1 MRSETRLTLLL
12 LAATLALPA
21 ALEAQRRE
29 RPRERDR
36 EDWLED
42 CRDGRWGNDDR
53 ERWCEQR
60 EMGWRNPGASLTV
73 DASPN
78 GGVEIEGWDRDSVHV
93 LVRIQAAAPDQAEA
107 RQIAS
112 EVRVTRRG
120 DELLSDGPDGLRR
133 RRWWMVTYVI
143 YAPRRTDLTLSTV
156 NGPIAVADMNSR
168 MDLRVQNGPLSL
180 VGVGGDVTARA
191 QNGPLH
197 VELSGT
203 RWEGARLDASTQNGP
218 VVLEVPEGYNA
229 ELETGTINGPMTLG
243 FPITVQGRIG
253 PGRQRHL
260 TTTLGQGGALVR
272 AVTTNGPAVVR
283 RS

>member
-1 MRSETRLTLLL
+1 MRPEMRLTTLL
-12 LAATLALPA
+12 LAATLVAPLSA
-21 ALEAQRRE
+21 EAQRRD

-53 ERWCEQR
+53 ERWCEERQ
-60 EMGWRNPGASLTV
+60 MGWRSPGPGLTV

-78 GGVEIEGWDRDSVHV
+78 GGVEVGGWDRDSVHV
-93 LVRIQAAAPDQAEA
+93 LVRIQASAPDESEA

-112 EVRVTRRG
+112 QIRVNRRG
-120 DELLSDGPDGLRR
+120 DELIAEGPDGLRR

-143 YAPRRTDLTLSTV
+143 YAPRRTDLTLNTV

-197 VELSGT
+197 VELSGA
-203 RWEGARLDASTQNGP
+203 RWDGTRLDASTQNGP

-253 PGRQRHL
+253 PGQRRHL
-260 TTTLGQGGALVR
+260 TTTLGRGGPSVR